1 MFSCKEAKNYDY
13 IPELMKTNVRYRIG
27 MNRKVVLGQYD
38 PRRVS
43 SVLVPIQPPPSVFL
57 YYLFSQNNDIPLP
70 NNYYVSE
77 LNKSQENNHL
87 CIMHFYY
94 ILCINPKL

>member
-1 MFSCKEAKNYDY
+1 
-13 IPELMKTNVRYRIG
+13 

-43 SVLVPIQPPPSVFL
+43 SVLVPIQPPPTADLVAPKISRFTGLHSVLGFLLLTAPSVFL

-77 LNKSQENNHL
+77 LNKSQENNTDS
-87 CIMHFYY
+87 
-94 ILCINPKL
+94 ILAF